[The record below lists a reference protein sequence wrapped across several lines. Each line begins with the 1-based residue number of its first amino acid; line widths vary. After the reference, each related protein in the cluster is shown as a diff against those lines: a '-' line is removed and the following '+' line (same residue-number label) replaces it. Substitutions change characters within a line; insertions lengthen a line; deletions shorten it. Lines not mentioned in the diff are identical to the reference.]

1 MSFDPSKP
9 SLVPELVLKKK
20 ANLDRLSAARA
31 DRLKANGNR
40 KVFKKNGNVVKIR
53 KPETYVA
60 KHKGKVNGTRRF
72 ERVQKKGLQ
81 AKKKRTGSVVE
92 KVLDKS
98 TGIEVDSDDED
109 ASSIDKEIVQLKSN
123 SLSYPSV
130 FAVRIRAGDSSTP
143 SNVKKAL
150 NALRLRNQNEGCF
163 VRVNEQNRRL
173 LECCEPYI
181 VYGALGEDVVKE
193 LLSRRGYAKVS
204 VTGESDSEAKPERIP
219 LDNVIVEDHLS
230 DSTGCICVEDVI
242 AEILN
247 PGENFRKVNNFLWP
261 FKLSDVDGGFS
272 KRKLKMISNKVE
284 DYGDKG
290 EAMGEVLKKM
300 M

>member
-1 MSFDPSKP
+1 SKP

-98 TGIEVDSDDED
+98 TGIE
-109 ASSIDKEIVQLKSN
+109 EIVQLKSN

-193 LLSRRGYAKVS
+193 LLSRRGYAK
-204 VTGESDSEAKPERIP
+204 AKPERIP

-230 DSTGCICVEDVI
+230 DSTGCVCVEDVI

>member
-1 MSFDPSKP
+1 MSYDPSKP

-40 KVFKKNGNVVKIR
+40 KVFSRNGNVVKIR

-60 KHKGKVNGTRRF
+60 KHKGKINGGRRF
-72 ERVQKKGLQ
+72 ERVKKKGLQ
-81 AKKKRTGSVVE
+81 AKKKRAGAVVE
-92 KVLDKS
+92 KVLNKK
-98 TGIEVDSDDED
+98 TGIELDSDDES
-109 ASSIDKEIVQLKSN
+109 APEADKEIVQLKSN
-123 SLSYPSV
+123 SLTFPSV
-130 FAVRIRAGDSSTP
+130 FVVRIRAGDSSTP
-143 SNVKKAL
+143 SSVKKSL
-150 NALRLRNQNEGCF
+150 SDLRLRNANEGCF
-163 VRVNEQNRRL
+163 VRVTDATRRI

-204 VTGESDSEAKPERIP
+204 VSSDEGDSKPERIP
-219 LDNVIVEDHLS
+219 LDNVVIEENIG

-242 AEILN
+242 AEIMN
-247 PGENFRKVNNFLWP
+247 PGENFRAVNNFLWP
-261 FKLSDVDGGFS
+261 FKLSDVDGGFT
-272 KRKLKMISNKVE
+272 KRKLKIISNKVG

-290 EAMGEVLKKM
+290 EAMGDVLKKM